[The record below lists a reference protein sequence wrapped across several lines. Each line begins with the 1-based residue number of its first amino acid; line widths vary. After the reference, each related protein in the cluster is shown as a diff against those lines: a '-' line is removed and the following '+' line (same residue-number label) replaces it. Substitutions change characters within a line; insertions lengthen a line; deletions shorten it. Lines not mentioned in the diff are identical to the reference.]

1 MEATIQQLQPLALA
15 VLWPFCRIAAAFAT
29 APVFGEAMLPW
40 RLRALISLIL
50 ALALQPML
58 PAAPAIDALSLAGIG
73 AIGEQILLGA
83 MIGCVFHLILAVLLL
98 FGSVVS
104 SQMGLSMAAIND
116 PLNGQMSD
124 ALSSVMYVL
133 FILLFFCV
141 DGHLLLLNVLARSF
155 TVWPV
160 GSAAFSAQA
169 LQQLVFAIGWMF
181 SAALALALPVVFAT
195 LVVQIGMGLL
205 NRTAPTLNL
214 FALGF
219 SITTMTGLLLVTL
232 LIPALP
238 EHYGRMVSH
247 VLDLYATLASAS
259 TTSGSAQS

>member
-1 MEATIQQLQPLALA
+1 
-15 VLWPFCRIAAAFAT
+15 
-29 APVFGEAMLPW
+29 
-40 RLRALISLIL
+40 
-50 ALALQPML
+50 
-58 PAAPAIDALSLAGIG
+58 
-73 AIGEQILLGA
+73 
-83 MIGCVFHLILAVLLL
+83 
-98 FGSVVS
+98 
-104 SQMGLSMAAIND
+104 MGLSMAAIND